1 MELAWE
7 KERQENHRL
16 LQETQKFIGELRD
29 KLMGTESL
37 REKEREE
44 ARKQL
49 LELKTGMDREHGG
62 TQQKI
67 AELHFDLLALKE
79 AHVRL
84 KSQNE
89 RLRRERATLEKSKV
103 DFVGEELAALQKV
116 LDSKAAKSATGKDM
130 AAEVA
135 ALQKKLAT
143 RLQELIT
150 EAAARGVSSSDL
162 SIASRSGGL
171 NGRGGGTSGS
181 LTSINS
187 TTLPPPS
194 AVKRAPPR
202 TKSLGKKS
210 LSLDQQLGRASQ
222 ERQIWGDSDQSL
234 NTTPNSSVSN
244 LRFGGGPP
252 RYGYAG
258 YDSDSSGSSFFGPG
272 GQLRLKSGFAKE
284 GSFAGGS
291 ESDTSAAS
299 GVPGGKVKTSLKEKF
314 KIVRRSSK
322 TSDPGTTGAAAA
334 SDTEDKQT
342 KLLKQKLTLAGFEMS
357 PLELAKQRE
366 KKEKSLRYKISKT
379 LSKTFSRS
387 TSVLDGEGGV
397 GAAERSKSP
406 KRTKSPSRTKSPTR
420 KEEDKLPVSVMFAL
434 LSKTQFNFVNQ
445 QKPEPTKTTT
455 TTPTF
460 ASTPLRSTT
469 TSRFLYSSSTNNS
482 STSMIGSVTPRSYEP
497 ISTYK
502 TSLTVPGLAQLRQ
515 TPTTKSNLAIPPAS
529 VRPKVRLRITET
541 NV

>member
-1 MELAWE
+1 MLETRGTTRNYARTKMELAWE
-7 KERQENHRL
+7 KERTENHRL
-16 LQETQKFIGELRD
+16 LQETQRFIQELRD
-29 KLMGTESL
+29 KLVGTEAL

-49 LELKTGMDREHGG
+49 VELKTGMDREQGG
-62 TQQKI
+62 TQAKI

-116 LDSKAAKSATGKDM
+116 LDSKAAKSLAGKEV
-130 AAEVA
+130 AGEVA
-135 ALQKKLAT
+135 ALQKKLST
-143 RLQELIT
+143 RLEELIA
-150 EAAARGVSSSDL
+150 EASARGVSSSDL
-162 SIASRSGGL
+162 SIASRV

-210 LSLDQQLGRASQ
+210 LSLDQQLGRASI
-222 ERQIWGDSDQSL
+222 ERQIWGTGGADSDANTSL

-244 LRFGGGPP
+244 LRFGGAGGV

-272 GQLRLKSGFAKE
+272 GQLRLKSGGTFAKE

-299 GVPGGKVKTSLKEKF
+299 GVPGGKTKTSLKEKF
-314 KIVRRSSK
+314 RIRRSSK
-322 TSDPGTTGAAAA
+322 TSDPGTTGGAVT
-334 SDTEDKQT
+334 DTEDKQT

-357 PLELAKQRE
+357 PLEMAKQRE

-387 TSVLDGEGGV
+387 TSVLDGGESSA

-420 KEEDKLPVSVMFAL
+420 QREEAEKSTVSGFCFVKRFFFNLKIAPL
-434 LSKTQFNFVNQ
+434 L
-445 QKPEPTKTTT
+445 
-455 TTPTF
+455 
-460 ASTPLRSTT
+460 
-469 TSRFLYSSSTNNS
+469 
-482 STSMIGSVTPRSYEP
+482 
-497 ISTYK
+497 
-502 TSLTVPGLAQLRQ
+502 
-515 TPTTKSNLAIPPAS
+515 
-529 VRPKVRLRITET
+529 ET
-541 NV
+541 